1 MTPRSPQSNRAHNF
15 RIVGTVR
22 NEAESLNLD
31 WRPLESKLLAAA
43 GERELAEEFLFVNDE
58 WQERN
63 QIMARHI
70 REVACKFAG
79 KRLVVLAG
87 AEHRHILRELLAKA
101 PEVELKEFYEVPEWT
116 GATPP
121 TFASAIVAAS

>member
-43 GERELAEEFLFVNDE
+43 AYIETRRLLYLRFHSGDVYRYFTFPAEQYQEFLDAESHGRYFLACI
-58 WQERN
+58 RN
-63 QIMARHI
+63 QFPY
-70 REVACKFAG
+70 E
-79 KRLVVLAG
+79 RLP
-87 AEHRHILRELLAKA
+87 RR
-101 PEVELKEFYEVPEWT
+101 
-116 GATPP
+116 
-121 TFASAIVAAS
+121 

>member
-43 GERELAEEFLFVNDE
+43 AYLAPRRRLYLRFHSGDVYRYFTFPAEQYQQFLDAGSHGRYFLAHI
-58 WQERN
+58 RN
-63 QIMARHI
+63 QFPY
-70 REVACKFAG
+70 E
-79 KRLVVLAG
+79 RLP
-87 AEHRHILRELLAKA
+87 RR
-101 PEVELKEFYEVPEWT
+101 
-116 GATPP
+116 
-121 TFASAIVAAS
+121 

>member
-43 GERELAEEFLFVNDE
+43 AYIAPCRLLYLRFHSGDVYRYFTFPAEQYQEFVDAESHGRYFLAHI
-58 WQERN
+58 RN
-63 QIMARHI
+63 Q
-70 REVACKFAG
+70 FPYQ
-79 KRLVVLAG
+79 RLS
-87 AEHRHILRELLAKA
+87 RR
-101 PEVELKEFYEVPEWT
+101 
-116 GATPP
+116 
-121 TFASAIVAAS
+121 